1 MNLAGRRNSSRTRG
15 RQTVGG
21 ALPEAFPAD
30 IAAAVFEGVATRL
43 RQAEYYLT
51 E

>member
-21 ALPEAFPAD
+21 ALPEGFPAG
-30 IAAAVFEGVATRL
+30 IAAAVFDGVTTRL
-43 RQAEYYLT
+43 RQVERYLT